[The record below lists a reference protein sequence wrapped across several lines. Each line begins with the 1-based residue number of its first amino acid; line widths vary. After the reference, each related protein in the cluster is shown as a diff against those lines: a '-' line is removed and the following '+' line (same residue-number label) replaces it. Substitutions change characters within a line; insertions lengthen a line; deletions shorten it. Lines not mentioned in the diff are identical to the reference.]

1 VEERSGLVLFLRHGM
16 LHWIRGIS
24 KTDFFI
30 NEQPAHRVRPA
41 KFAVSQQDI
50 NHSKEIVK
58 IFASMTFHTRDEKG
72 GPHE

>member
-1 VEERSGLVLFLRHGM
+1 M

-30 NEQPAHRVRPA
+30 KDQPAHRGRPA
-41 KFAVSQQDI
+41 DFGVPQQNI

-72 GPHE
+72 GSYE